1 MVTAITDVY
10 PWLWNAHWKRQFE
23 FSSYSR
29 VGGVVLLML
38 YYMLFYCCEMQ
49 MLVFI
54 FFFLLWFDLA
64 DVDIPVHVVPDG
76 YDRNYFPQLL

>member
-1 MVTAITDVY
+1 
-10 PWLWNAHWKRQFE
+10 
-23 FSSYSR
+23 
-29 VGGVVLLML
+29 
-38 YYMLFYCCEMQ
+38 MLFLLSLNANVAIY
-49 MLVFI
+49 F

>member
-1 MVTAITDVY
+1 
-10 PWLWNAHWKRQFE
+10 
-23 FSSYSR
+23 
-29 VGGVVLLML
+29 
-38 YYMLFYCCEMQ
+38 MQ
-49 MLVFI
+49 MLLFI